1 MRWTRMIA
9 AVALAS
15 GVCMAT
21 PAGKPAELAVA
32 SAPATTRPSA
42 GEVVAAFVES
52 VSTSDAYPESARRFV
67 VEQWEARRTDGRME
81 TLLAESLSVLY
92 PDFKAAMDDYDG
104 EHRARSAAG
113 LSRLAE
119 HADPWLAVNAA
130 ILAAQALLDDDRGL
144 EADRLLQAMTAR
156 HADWQSRTTA
166 GAEGLFLAGYCA
178 LQALRYDE
186 ARERLEAFTRE
197 YPDAP
202 ERLRGS
208 ARQMLLELS
217 RREPERLGDVHDLMR
232 FASRELSHGRTD
244 DPVREHQQKAV
255 ELLAKLI
262 DEAEQREKQQSQQ
275 SGGSKGGRSRGG
287 SNRPGQPGGQHAQ
300 RSTLP
305 PGEGGDI
312 GELREQRRVRP
323 GEAWGKMPP
332 QEREALLQSLQK
344 QFPSQYRD
352 LVEQYYRQLSKENGE
367 P

>member
-1 MRWTRMIA
+1 MRWSWLIA
-9 AVALAS
+9 AAALVPAM
-15 GVCMAT
+15 CRAT
-21 PAGKPAELAVA
+21 PAGTPSEPPAA
-32 SAPATTRPSA
+32 STPVTTRPSA
-42 GEVVAAFVES
+42 SDVVAAFVES
-52 VSTSDAYPESARRFV
+52 VARSDAYPEAARRFIL
-67 VEQWEARRTDGRME
+67 EQWNARRADGRLD
-81 TLLAESLSVLY
+81 TLLAESLSVIH
-92 PDFKAAMDDYDG
+92 PEFKSAMDDYDG
-104 EHRARSAAG
+104 EHRARSAAA

-119 HADPWLAVNAA
+119 HEDPWLAVNAA

-144 EADRLLQAMTAR
+144 EADRLLQVMMTR

-186 ARERLEAFTRE
+186 ARERLQAFTRE

-217 RREPERLGDVHDLMR
+217 RREPDRLGDVHDLMR

-244 DPVREHQQKAV
+244 DYVREHQQKAV
-255 ELLAKLI
+255 DLLAKLI

-305 PGEGGDI
+305 PGQGGDV

-323 GEAWGKMPP
+323 GEAWGRMPP

-352 LVEQYYRQLSKENGE
+352 LVEQYYRQLAKENDE